1 MRWDTTKG
9 VFDVQKLVVETTD
22 HVEIDGSEGK
32 RLYIQRHHR
41 TDDPADSL
49 EVSSGNSILLGSCG
63 PRMRTILKQ
72 TTPDDFEHQF
82 VRNLLKEESGQK
94 PWAQFRMLRVASL
107 IQDFNRVV
115 AGAVANESER
125 VEDIIRL
132 GLFLYYN
139 KDRSQVHY
147 AGQNATSGSHNH
159 AYLEIQEFGILCNR
173 PGHWETL
180 FSGHYSPVTPPAN

>member
-1 MRWDTTKG
+1 MK
-9 VFDVQKLVVETTD
+9 
-22 HVEIDGSEGK
+22 I
-32 RLYIQRHHR
+32 
-41 TDDPADSL
+41 
-49 EVSSGNSILLGSCG
+49 
-63 PRMRTILKQ
+63 RTILEQ

-94 PWAQFRMLRVASL
+94 PWAQFRMLRVAVSSLKPNFPLIHQSL

-147 AGQNATSGSHNH
+147 AGQNATSGSHV
-159 AYLEIQEFGILCNR
+159 LGSFI
-173 PGHWETL
+173 T
-180 FSGHYSPVTPPAN
+180 T